1 MSEIRSQAT
10 PARDELERSAIG
22 WQQYISRALGCKPG
36 QLTYQLEECIE
47 KIEALKPRTV
57 NSAAE
62 LDALPVGSVVR
73 DKDKWVGEIVT
84 VAGRKHVFWAGN
96 ECEAGLDEISFPRDR
111 PLHSGGLNMTTDRC
125 PVCRRVISLAD
136 DRSTCRHRDTL
147 GRTCPMSGH
156 EIPIESTLSRKE
168 ATHHGS

>member
-62 LDALPVGSVVR
+62 LDALRQQAALAAAYTLVIPAALYVL
-73 DKDKWVGEIVT
+73 
-84 VAGRKHVFWAGN
+84 VA
-96 ECEAGLDEISFPRDR
+96 
-111 PLHSGGLNMTTDRC
+111 
-125 PVCRRVISLAD
+125 
-136 DRSTCRHRDTL
+136 L
-147 GRTCPMSGH
+147 G
-156 EIPIESTLSRKE
+156 
-168 ATHHGS
+168 

>member
-10 PARDELERSAIG
+10 TARGELERSAIG

-62 LDALPVGSVVR
+62 LDALPHESVIR
-73 DKDKWVGEIVT
+73 DSLGDVYEKWSPPDESMTEWMTPGTSWTPAPTLPVT
-84 VAGRKHVFWAGN
+84 VLFAPGDAG
-96 ECEAGLDEISFPRDR
+96 
-111 PLHSGGLNMTTDRC
+111 
-125 PVCRRVISLAD
+125 
-136 DRSTCRHRDTL
+136 
-147 GRTCPMSGH
+147 
-156 EIPIESTLSRKE
+156 
-168 ATHHGS
+168 